1 MAQAIFFKV
10 IIGSKGKMWILSFFA
25 YWVMAATASFIPTI
39 HVEYPG
45 TLEGHFSLG
54 RSIGAAV
61 GKDIH
66 DKFSVDS
73 ELEVLLRFVSDGAGK
88 SLFQK
93 FLTDSSTAF
102 PEYLEEVKGMA
113 DGANISVHDLLV
125 SNFREELLQF
135 VPDLSDLRR
144 HKGKC
149 STAYAMTSDTTA
161 FGHNDDW
168 SKDWRNASY
177 IISGVETSANGSD
190 ASKRWTSWV
199 YPGYLPGMDIS
210 FNDHGVVY
218 TVQSLFPK
226 SFPKQGIGTAFVAR
240 HLLEA
245 TSLEDAVKRAT
256 DSRVAAAMVYNLGS
270 VEERRMVELEVNSFG
285 KYSRLNI
292 TEPHFHANMFILSD
306 VPQAVEASSA
316 HRMKTWDRLRP
327 SSVAGIRSFLG
338 DTSDPE
344 YPVYRSHVPPDD
356 CFTEISAIFD
366 LRSGTLEVWNTNPRD
381 TPSLVIFD
389 LLAAGTHL
397 AENIELH
404 V

>member
-1 MAQAIFFKV
+1 MGLLPRIFPLLPFCV
-10 IIGSKGKMWILSFFA
+10 EADFLRE
-25 YWVMAATASFIPTI
+25 V
-39 HVEYPG
+39 HVEYSD

-61 GKDIH
+61 GEDMRE
-66 DKFSVDS
+66 KFAIDA
-73 ELEVLLRFVSDGAGK
+73 ELAGLLTFVSDGDGRA
-88 SLFQK
+88 LFQG
-93 FLTDSSTAF
+93 FLNDSSAAF
-102 PEYLEEVKGMA
+102 PEYLEELKGMA
-113 DGANISVHDLLV
+113 AGGDIPVHELLV

-135 VPDLSDLRR
+135 TPGLSDSER

-149 STAYAMTSDTTA
+149 STAYVMTSETTA

-168 SKDWRNASY
+168 SKNWRNASY
-177 IISGVETSANGSD
+177 FISAVETSSNRSA
-190 ASKRWTSWV
+190 ATKRWTSWA

-226 SFPKQGIGTAFVAR
+226 SFPRRGVGTAFVAR

-245 TSLEDAVKRAT
+245 TSLEDAVNRAT

-270 VEERRMVELEVNSFG
+270 VCERRMVELEVDSLG
-285 KYSRLNI
+285 QYRRKNI

-306 VPQAVEASSA
+306 TPQSVEASSV
-316 HRMKTWDRLRP
+316 HRMATWNRLRP
-327 SSVAGIRSFLG
+327 GSVGAIRSFLG

-344 YPVYRSHVPPDD
+344 YPVYRSQVPPDN
-356 CFTEISAIFD
+356 CFTEISAIVD
-366 LRSGTLEVWNTNPRD
+366 LRAATLEVWNTNPRD
-381 TPSLVIFD
+381 TPSLAIFD
-389 LLAAGTHL
+389 LPTGSSTR
-397 AENIELH
+397 IPQTTELH